1 MKIRYLMLPMLACLL
16 VACSSITVPTPI
28 LLPTFTPTN
37 ISTPTNAIAALE
49 TDTPIIPVTGN
60 CDPGDQVPYVYS
72 PDRLKVLADCI
83 HVTGIV
89 EEMRKEADGDLHIL
103 LKLDPQYTYLLTPA
117 NTNERG
123 DLVVAPICVNKPTQ
137 ADAIEPC
144 SGDPDPLNNLPSI
157 GQHVWME
164 GRYVTDSDHGGWAEI
179 HPLGRWGVT
188 GETESQPTIIIP
200 ANTLVVVPTA
210 ITGNRVRVGAI
221 CVDGTTSNAT
231 GSGACSHHG
240 GVRCWQYS
248 DGTCTKP

>member
-16 VACSSITVPTPI
+16 VACISITAPTPI
-28 LLPTFTPTN
+28 LLPTFIPTT

-60 CDPGDQVPYVYS
+60 CDPGDQAPYVYS

-89 EEMRKEADGDLHIL
+89 EEIRKEADGDLHIL
-103 LKLDPQYTYLLTPA
+103 LKVDPQYTYLLTLA
-117 NTNERG
+117 NSNERG
-123 DLVVAPICVNKPTQ
+123 DLVVEPICVNQPTQ
-137 ADAIEPC
+137 ADAILPC
-144 SGDPDPLNNLPSI
+144 SGDPDPLNNLPSV

-179 HPLGRWGVT
+179 HPLSRWGFSE
-188 GETESQPTIIIP
+188 ETEPQPTLIVP
-200 ANTLVVVPTA
+200 ANTVVVAPTA

-231 GSGACSHHG
+231 GGGACSHHG

-248 DGTCTKP
+248 DGSCTKP